1 MTDGTAG
8 ALMSWLLVAPFAVLA
23 IPVAVFCVQ
32 VMAAR
37 MAPSRPMESA
47 DRGTASVTAS
57 ALDRP
62 RLAVL
67 VPAHNEEAGLAATLA
82 NIRLQLRSQD
92 RLLVVADNCADGTA
106 DIAAR
111 CGAEVVERSH
121 ATLRGKGY
129 ALDFG
134 LQHLA
139 ADAPTILVI
148 VDADCTL
155 APQALDHLAHAC
167 LQTGRPVQGLYLMN
181 APAAASLRQRVA
193 AFAWR
198 VKNWVRPLGALRL
211 GGPCPLMGTGMAFPW
226 PLITRMSLA
235 NGHLVEDMKLGIDL
249 AGVGA
254 PPLFVPEA
262 RIDSVF
268 PTTLESA
275 QSQRARWEHGH
286 IATLLAE
293 GPGLLARALRRGEG
307 QLAAMALDLLVPPL
321 TLLLGLVVL
330 SLVAAAILWTLGW
343 SAPLGWAGASLAAL
357 IAALVR
363 AWWLVGRPLLSA
375 RDLLRAPAYAL
386 WKVPIYLKFVTQRQK
401 EWVRTDR
408 HDE

>member
-1 MTDGTAG
+1 MTHGLA
-8 ALMSWLLVAPFAVLA
+8 AELVSWLLTAPFVLLAV
-23 IPVAVFCVQ
+23 PVGVFCVQ
-32 VMAAR
+32 VLAAR
-37 MAPSRPMESA
+37 MLPSCSIDCAERYDPPISPPA
-47 DRGTASVTAS
+47 A
-57 ALDRP
+57 DRP

-67 VPAHNEEAGLAATLA
+67 VPAHNEAAGLASTLA
-82 NIRLQLRSQD
+82 NIRLQLLPQD
-92 RLLVVADNCADGTA
+92 RLLVVADNCTDNTA
-106 DIAAR
+106 DIATR
-111 CGAEVVERSH
+111 CGAEVIERSN

-134 LQHLA
+134 LQHLS
-139 ADAPTILVI
+139 ADAPVILVI
-148 VDADCTL
+148 VDADCIL
-155 APQALDHLAHAC
+155 APQALDHLARAC
-167 LQTGRPVQGLYLMN
+167 QRAGRPVQGLYLMN

-198 VKNWVRPLGALRL
+198 VKNWVRPMGALRL

-226 PLITRMSLA
+226 GLITRMSLA

-268 PTTLESA
+268 PTTQESA

-293 GPGLLARALRRGEG
+293 GPWLLARAVRRGDG
-307 QLAAMALDLLVPPL
+307 SLAAMALDLLVPPL
-321 TLLLGLVVL
+321 TLLLGLVL
-330 SLVAAAILWTLGW
+330 LALLASALLWVLGW
-343 SAPLGWAGASLAAL
+343 SAPLWWAGVSLVAL
-357 IAALVR
+357 LTALLR
-363 AWWLVGRPLLSA
+363 AWWLVGRPLLSI

-386 WKVPIYLKFVTQRQK
+386 WKIPIYLKFVTQRQK